1 MTDAAPLFNPAR
13 GREIT
18 VVGIDG
24 AGKST
29 LATRLH
35 QALNDAGHAAILIG
49 KHSTDV
55 PMDPELS
62 AYVDRLNALVYR
74 RDARVAQAC
83 GDHYW
88 LLALASWYTL
98 QDKLVIQP
106 ALAAGTH
113 VILDN
118 AHHKILARYAV
129 NPDVS
134 TRLAEQVFAHLTEPD
149 LVFFLHIGARDAL
162 ARKGAFTSLETG
174 HSGGGDED
182 FIRYQDTVLDQLRE
196 QEQRGGWLSMDVT
209 DLDRDAGLQDRRRRA
224 GRPPATS
231 PSDPART
238 HHEERTMPGPD
249 RPAASTCAT
258 ASPGR
263 AETPVSCSPRCPAG
277 RWSTPR
283 S

>member
-1 MTDAAPLFNPAR
+1 MTNAAPSSAPTR

-29 LATRLH
+29 LAGRLH
-35 QALNDAGHAAILIG
+35 DALNAAGHKAILVG
-49 KHSTDV
+49 KHTTTV
-55 PMDPELS
+55 PMDAELS
-62 AYVDRLNALVYR
+62 AYVDQLNALVYR

-88 LLALASWYTL
+88 LLALAAWYTL

-134 TRLAEQVFAHLTEPD
+134 TDLAERVFAHLTEPD
-149 LVFFLHIGARDAL
+149 IVFFLRISARDAL
-162 ARKGAFTSLETG
+162 ARKGEFSSLETG
-174 HSGGGDED
+174 HSGGADDD
-182 FIRYQDTVLDQLRE
+182 FIRYQDVVLAKLRE
-196 QEQRGGWLSMDVT
+196 HEQRGGWVSMDVT
-209 DLDRDAGLQDRRRRA
+209 DMDRDAVFTTAADALADRLQLA
-224 GRPPATS
+224 L
-231 PSDPART
+231 
-238 HHEERTMPGPD
+238 
-249 RPAASTCAT
+249 
-258 ASPGR
+258 
-263 AETPVSCSPRCPAG
+263 
-277 RWSTPR
+277 
-283 S
+283 

>member
-1 MTDAAPLFNPAR
+1 MTTPAPSATR

-18 VVGIDG
+18 VTGIDG

-29 LATRLH
+29 LAARLH
-35 QALNDAGHAAILIG
+35 QALNEAGHKAILVG

-55 PMDPELS
+55 PMDAELS
-62 AYVDRLNALVYR
+62 AYIDRLNELVYR

-98 QDKLVIQP
+98 QDQLVIQP

-134 TRLAEQVFAHLTEPD
+134 TRLAEQVFAHLAEPD
-149 LVFFLHIGARDAL
+149 LVIFLRISAAEAL
-162 ARKGAFTSLETG
+162 ARKGSFTSLETG
-174 HSGGGDED
+174 HSGTADED
-182 FIRYQDTVLDQLRE
+182 FIRYQDTVLAQLRDYE
-196 QEQRGGWLSMDVT
+196 QHGGWLSLDVT
-209 DLDRDAGLQDRRRRA
+209 DMHRDHVFKTAAIALADRL
-224 GRPPATS
+224 
-231 PSDPART
+231 
-238 HHEERTMPGPD
+238 HLHL
-249 RPAASTCAT
+249 
-258 ASPGR
+258 
-263 AETPVSCSPRCPAG
+263 
-277 RWSTPR
+277 
-283 S
+283 

>member
-1 MTDAAPLFNPAR
+1 MTNAARPDTPTR

-35 QALNDAGHAAILIG
+35 QALNDAGHAAILVG
-49 KHSTDV
+49 KHSTEV
-55 PMDPELS
+55 PMDAELS

-74 RDARVAQAC
+74 RVARVAQAC

-88 LLALASWYTL
+88 LLALAAWYTL

-134 TRLAEQVFAHLTEPD
+134 INLAEQVFAHLTEPD
-149 LVFFLHIGARDAL
+149 LVFFLHISARDAL
-162 ARKGAFTSLETG
+162 ARKGEFSSLETG
-174 HSGGGDED
+174 HSGGANED
-182 FIRYQDTVLDQLRE
+182 FIRYQDTVLATLRE
-196 QEQRGGWLSMDVT
+196 HEQRCGWLSMDVT
-209 DLDRDAGLQDRRRRA
+209 DMDRDAVFKTAADALADRLQLA
-224 GRPPATS
+224 L
-231 PSDPART
+231 
-238 HHEERTMPGPD
+238 
-249 RPAASTCAT
+249 
-258 ASPGR
+258 
-263 AETPVSCSPRCPAG
+263 
-277 RWSTPR
+277 
-283 S
+283 

>member
-1 MTDAAPLFNPAR
+1 MTNAAPLFNPAR

-35 QALNDAGHAAILIG
+35 QALNEAGHETILIG
-49 KHSTDV
+49 KHSTEV
-55 PMDPELS
+55 PMDAELS

-88 LLALASWYTL
+88 LLALAAWYTL

-134 TRLAEQVFAHLTEPD
+134 TSLAEQVFAHLTEPD
-149 LVFFLHIGARDAL
+149 LVFFLRISARDAL
-162 ARKGAFTSLETG
+162 ARKGEFSSLETG
-174 HSGGGDED
+174 HSGGADED
-182 FIRYQDTVLDQLRE
+182 FIRYQDTVLAKLRE
-196 QEQRGGWLSMDVT
+196 HEQRGGWLSMDVT
-209 DLDRDAGLQDRRRRA
+209 DMDRDAVFKTAAEALADRLQLA
-224 GRPPATS
+224 I
-231 PSDPART
+231 
-238 HHEERTMPGPD
+238 
-249 RPAASTCAT
+249 
-258 ASPGR
+258 
-263 AETPVSCSPRCPAG
+263 
-277 RWSTPR
+277 
-283 S
+283 

>member
-1 MTDAAPLFNPAR
+1 MTNAARPATPTR

-35 QALNDAGHAAILIG
+35 QGLNDAGNEAILVG

-55 PMDPELS
+55 PMDAELS
-62 AYVDRLNALVYR
+62 TYVERLNLLVYR

-88 LLALASWYTL
+88 LLALAAWYTL

-118 AHHKILARYAV
+118 VHHKILARYAV

-134 TRLAEQVFAHLTEPD
+134 TSLAEQVFAHLAEPD
-149 LVFFLHIGARDAL
+149 LVFFLHISARDAL
-162 ARKGAFTSLETG
+162 ARKGEFSSLETG
-174 HSGGGDED
+174 HSGGADED
-182 FIRYQDTVLDQLRE
+182 FIRYQDTVLATLRE
-196 QEQRGGWLSMDVT
+196 HEQRGGWLSMDVT
-209 DLDRDAGLQDRRRRA
+209 DMDRDAVFKTAADALADRLQLA
-224 GRPPATS
+224 L
-231 PSDPART
+231 
-238 HHEERTMPGPD
+238 
-249 RPAASTCAT
+249 
-258 ASPGR
+258 
-263 AETPVSCSPRCPAG
+263 
-277 RWSTPR
+277 
-283 S
+283 

>member
-1 MTDAAPLFNPAR
+1 MTNAVRPDSPAR

-35 QALNDAGHAAILIG
+35 QALNDAGHEAILIG
-49 KHSTDV
+49 KHRTDV
-55 PMDPELS
+55 PMDPGLS
-62 AYVDRLNALVYR
+62 DYIDRLNALVYR
-74 RDARVAQAC
+74 RDPRIAQAC

-88 LLALASWYTL
+88 LLALAAWYTL
-98 QDKLVIQP
+98 QDTLVIEP

-134 TRLAEQVFAHLTEPD
+134 TGLAEQVFSHLTEPD
-149 LVFFLHIGARDAL
+149 LVFFLRINARDAL
-162 ARKGAFTSLETG
+162 ARKGEFTSLETG

-182 FIRYQDTVLDQLRE
+182 FIRYQNIVLAKLHE
-196 QEQRGGWLSMDVT
+196 QEQHSGWLSLDVT
-209 DLDRDAGLQDRRRRA
+209 DMDRDAVFKTAADALADRLQLA
-224 GRPPATS
+224 I
-231 PSDPART
+231 
-238 HHEERTMPGPD
+238 
-249 RPAASTCAT
+249 
-258 ASPGR
+258 
-263 AETPVSCSPRCPAG
+263 
-277 RWSTPR
+277 
-283 S
+283 